1 MCCEKSS
8 QFSLS
13 FFVFRVKRNAD
24 IWFLMIIQKTRWRSN
39 YTMKSSRC
47 FSRTKQEIINMIEV
61 RKNKRINRICLE
73 IMPIEC
79 TGNVFEKFYS
89 LLWLLSSESMR
100 ENLNNLFPPTI
111 LQRESEKFLG
121 ERLSSIM
128 NVEIIES
135 RNEVLFLRLNLIV
148 FDMFFLSE
156 RLIYT

>member
-1 MCCEKSS
+1 
-8 QFSLS
+8 
-13 FFVFRVKRNAD
+13 
-24 IWFLMIIQKTRWRSN
+24 
-39 YTMKSSRC
+39 
-47 FSRTKQEIINMIEV
+47 
-61 RKNKRINRICLE
+61 
-73 IMPIEC
+73 
-79 TGNVFEKFYS
+79 
-89 LLWLLSSESMR
+89 MR